1 MGPKMKN
8 VYFSFSKSLSRRSFL
23 KGAGAAMA
31 LPWLEAMTPAFAA
44 SAAYQPPRRFVAVTL
59 ALGLHGPNLNPV
71 EPGRNYTPSLY
82 LSEVKD
88 LLGDMTVVTG
98 SSHPGVSGG
107 HQAEGSILTAAPYS
121 RNATFKNSISL
132 DQYLAK
138 HQGHHTRFPSLVL
151 DINGTTSASYTES
164 GSMIP
169 AEQSPSRIFNQLF
182 IPDTPEEQAQ
192 QVERLKQGRS
202 IMDVVAADAKRV
214 GKKLS
219 KGDREK
225 IDQYFTSVRNF
236 EKRLGEAQE
245 WATRP
250 KPKVN
255 AQTPV
260 DIENSDAII
269 DRKKLMLDVMFLA
282 LQTDSTRFIT
292 VHLNGEGGAV
302 PLEGVDEGYH
312 SLSHHGLDAEKLEQ
326 LKLVET
332 ELVRKWGDFL
342 RDLKGAEESSGT
354 MLDST
359 SVLMTSNLG
368 NASSHD
374 NRNMPVVLA
383 GGGFKHGQ
391 HLAFDKTHN
400 YPLPNMFVS
409 ILRRHGLDVDR
420 FASGTGEMTGL
431 EMV

>member
-1 MGPKMKN
+1 MMKN
-8 VYFSFSKSLSRRSFL
+8 VNFNFSKSLSRRTFL

-31 LPWLEAMTPAFAA
+31 LPWLEAMTPAFASSVA
-44 SAAYQPPRRFVAVTL
+44 QQPPRRFVAVTL
-59 ALGLHGPNLNPV
+59 ALGLHGPNLNPT
-71 EPGRNYTPSLY
+71 ETGRNYTPSLY
-82 LSEVKD
+82 LSEVDD
-88 LLGDMTVVTG
+88 LLGDMTIVTG

-121 RNATFKNSISL
+121 RSAAFKNSISL

-151 DINGTTSASYTES
+151 DVNGTTSSSYTDS

-169 AEQSPSRIFNQLF
+169 AEISPSRVFNQLF
-182 IPDTPEEQAQ
+182 IPDTPAEQAR

-202 IMDVVAADAKRV
+202 IMDVVASDAKRV
-214 GKKLS
+214 ERKLG

-236 EKRLGEAQE
+236 EKRLGAAQD
-245 WATRP
+245 WATKP

-255 AQTPV
+255 AEPPV

-292 VHLNGEGGAV
+292 LHLVGEGGAV
-302 PLEGVDEGYH
+302 PIEGVDEGYH
-312 SLSHHGLDAEKLEQ
+312 TLSHHGLDEDKLDQ
-326 LKLVET
+326 LTLVET
-332 ELVRKWGDFL
+332 GLVRKWGDFL
-342 RDLKGAEESSGT
+342 RDLKGAEEANGS
-354 MLDST
+354 MLDTT

-368 NASSHD
+368 NGSSHD
-374 NRNMPVVLA
+374 NRNMPVLLA

-391 HLAFDKTHN
+391 HLAFDTKNN
-400 YPLPNMFVS
+400 YPLPNLFLS
-409 ILRRHGLDVDR
+409 ILHRHGIEADR
-420 FASGTGEMTGL
+420 FATSTGTMTGL
-431 EMV
+431 ELA

>member
-1 MGPKMKN
+1 MKK
-8 VYFSFSKSLSRRSFL
+8 VYFNFSNSLSRRSFL

-44 SAAYQPPRRFVAVTL
+44 SSAYQAPRRFVAVTL
-59 ALGLHGPNLNPV
+59 ALGLHGPNLNPK
-71 EPGRNYTPSLY
+71 ETGRNYAPSRY
-82 LSEVKD
+82 LSGIDD
-88 LLGDMTVVTG
+88 LLGDLTVVTG

-107 HQAEGSILTAAPYS
+107 HQAEGSILSAAPYS
-121 RNATFKNSISL
+121 RNATFKNSISI

-169 AEQSPSRIFNQLF
+169 AEESPSQVFNKLF
-182 IPDTPEEQAQ
+182 IANTPEEKER

-214 GKKLS
+214 EKKLGS
-219 KGDREK
+219 GDREK
-225 IDQYFTSVRNF
+225 MDQYFTSVRNF
-236 EKRLGEAQE
+236 EKRLGDVQE
-245 WATRP
+245 WARKP

-255 AQTPV
+255 AQAPV

-312 SLSHHGLDAEKLEQ
+312 SLSHHGLDEEKLDQ
-326 LKLVET
+326 LALVES
-332 ELVRKWGDFL
+332 ELIHKWGGFV
-342 RDLKGAEESSGT
+342 RDLKGANESNGT
-354 MLDST
+354 MLDTT

-374 NRNMPVVLA
+374 NRNMPVMLA

-391 HLAFDKTHN
+391 HLAFDKTNN
-400 YPLPNMFVS
+400 YPLPNLYLS
-409 ILRRHGLDVDR
+409 ILRRHGLESER
-420 FASGTGEMTGL
+420 FATSTGEMDGL
-431 EMV
+431 EMA

>member
-1 MGPKMKN
+1 
-8 VYFSFSKSLSRRSFL
+8 
-23 KGAGAAMA
+23 MA
-31 LPWLEAMTPAFAA
+31 LPWLEAMTPAFASSLA
-44 SAAYQPPRRFVAVTL
+44 KQPPRRFVAVTL
-59 ALGLHGPNLNPV
+59 ALGLHGPNLNPT
-71 EPGRNYTPSLY
+71 EAGRNYTPSLY
-82 LSEVKD
+82 LSEVND
-88 LLGDMTVVTG
+88 LLGDMTVITG

-121 RNATFKNSISL
+121 RSGTFKNSISI

-138 HQGHHTRFPSLVL
+138 HQGHQTRFPSLVL
-151 DINGTTSASYTES
+151 DINGSTSASYTES

-169 AEQSPSRIFNQLF
+169 AEESPSKVFNQLF
-182 IPDTPEEQAQ
+182 IPDTAEEQAL

-202 IMDVVAADAKRV
+202 IMDVVASDAKRV
-214 GKKLS
+214 EGKLS

-245 WATRP
+245 WALRD

-255 AQTPV
+255 AEIPV
-260 DIENSDAII
+260 DIDNSDAII

-302 PLEGVDEGYH
+302 PLEGVEEGYH
-312 SLSHHGLDAEKLEQ
+312 NLSHHGLDEEKLDQ
-326 LKLVET
+326 LTLVET
-332 ELVRKWGDFL
+332 ELVRKWGDFV
-342 RDLKGAEESSGT
+342 RQLKGAEESTGT
-354 MLDST
+354 MLDTT

-374 NRNMPVVLA
+374 NRNMPVVFA

-391 HLAFDKTHN
+391 HLAFDKKNN
-400 YPLPNMFVS
+400 YPLPNLYLS
-409 ILRRHGLDVDR
+409 ILQRHGLNADK
-420 FASGTGEMTGL
+420 FATSTGSMTGL
-431 EMV
+431 DMV

>member
-1 MGPKMKN
+1 
-8 VYFSFSKSLSRRSFL
+8 
-23 KGAGAAMA
+23 MA
-31 LPWLEAMTPAFAA
+31 LPWMEAMTPAFASSVA
-44 SAAYQPPRRFVAVTL
+44 QQPPRRFVAVTL
-59 ALGLHGPNLNPV
+59 ALGLHGPNLNPT
-71 EPGRNYTPSLY
+71 ETGRKYTPSLY

-121 RNATFKNSISL
+121 RSAAFKNSISL

-151 DINGTTSASYTES
+151 DVNGTTSSSYTDS

-169 AEQSPSRIFNQLF
+169 AEISPSRVFNQLF
-182 IPDTPEEQAQ
+182 IPDTPEEQAR

-202 IMDVVAADAKRV
+202 IMDVVASDAKRV
-214 GKKLS
+214 ERKLG

-225 IDQYFTSVRNF
+225 MDQYFTSVRNF
-236 EKRLGEAQE
+236 EKRLGAAQD

-255 AQTPV
+255 AEPPV

-292 VHLNGEGGAV
+292 LHLVGEGGAV
-302 PLEGVDEGYH
+302 PIDGVDEGYH
-312 SLSHHGLDAEKLEQ
+312 TLSHHGLDEEKLKQ
-326 LKLVET
+326 LTLVET
-332 ELVRKWGDFL
+332 GLVRRWGDFL
-342 RDLKGAEESSGT
+342 RNLKGAEEANGT
-354 MLDST
+354 MLDTT

-368 NASSHD
+368 NGSSHD
-374 NRNMPVVLA
+374 NRNMPVLLA

-391 HLAFDKTHN
+391 HLAFDKENN
-400 YPLPNMFVS
+400 YPLPNLFLSV
-409 ILRRHGLDVDR
+409 LHRHGIEADQ
-420 FASGTGEMTGL
+420 FATSTGTMTGL

>member
-1 MGPKMKN
+1 
-8 VYFSFSKSLSRRSFL
+8 
-23 KGAGAAMA
+23 MA

-44 SAAYQPPRRFVAVTL
+44 SVAHQPPRRFVAVTL
-59 ALGLHGPNLNPV
+59 ALGLHGPNLNPT
-71 EPGRNYTPSLY
+71 ESGRNYTPSLY

-88 LLGDMTVVTG
+88 LLGDMTVITG

-107 HQAEGSILTAAPYS
+107 HQTEGSILTAAPYS
-121 RNATFKNSISL
+121 RSAAFKNSVSI

-138 HQGHHTRFPSLVL
+138 HQGHYTRFPSLVL

-169 AEQSPSRIFNQLF
+169 AEKSPSEVFNQLF
-182 IPDTPEEQAQ
+182 IPNTAEEKAR

-202 IMDVVAADAKRV
+202 IMDVVSADLKRV
-214 GKKLS
+214 ERKLS
-219 KGDREK
+219 SGDREK

-245 WATRP
+245 WVLRP

-255 AQTPV
+255 REPPV

-302 PLEGVDEGYH
+302 PIEGVEEGYH
-312 SLSHHGLDAEKLEQ
+312 NLSHHGLDEEKLDQ
-326 LKLVET
+326 LTLVET

-342 RDLKGAEESSGT
+342 RDLKDAEESNGT
-354 MLDST
+354 MLDTT

-374 NRNMPVVLA
+374 NRNMPVILA

-391 HLAFDKTHN
+391 HLAFDKTNN
-400 YPLPNMFVS
+400 YPLPNLYLS
-409 ILRRHGLDVDR
+409 ILRRHGLEADR
-420 FASGTGEMTGL
+420 FATSTGEMTGL

>member
-1 MGPKMKN
+1 
-8 VYFSFSKSLSRRSFL
+8 
-23 KGAGAAMA
+23 MA
-31 LPWLEAMTPAFAA
+31 LPWLEAMNPAFASSVA
-44 SAAYQPPRRFVAVTL
+44 QQPPRRFVAVTL
-59 ALGLHGPNLNPV
+59 ALGLHGPNLNPT

-82 LSEVKD
+82 LSEVND
-88 LLGDMTVVTG
+88 LLDDMTVVTG

-121 RNATFKNSISL
+121 RSAAFKNSISI

-151 DINGTTSASYTES
+151 DVNGTTSSSYTDS

-169 AEQSPSRIFNQLF
+169 AEISPSRVFNQLF
-182 IPDTPEEQAQ
+182 IADTPAEQAR

-202 IMDVVAADAKRV
+202 IMDVVASDAKRIER
-214 GKKLS
+214 KLG

-236 EKRLGEAQE
+236 EKRLGAAQD

-250 KPKVN
+250 KPEVN
-255 AQTPV
+255 AEPPV

-292 VHLNGEGGAV
+292 LHLVGEGGAV
-302 PLEGVDEGYH
+302 PIDGVDEGYH
-312 SLSHHGLDAEKLEQ
+312 TLSHHGLDEDKLRQ
-326 LKLVET
+326 LTLVET
-332 ELVRKWGDFL
+332 GLVRRWGDFL
-342 RDLKGAEESSGT
+342 RNLKGAEEANGT
-354 MLDST
+354 MLDTT

-368 NASSHD
+368 NGSSHD
-374 NRNMPVVLA
+374 NRNMPVLLA

-391 HLAFDKTHN
+391 HLAFDKENN
-400 YPLPNMFVS
+400 YPLPNLFLS
-409 ILRRHGLDVDR
+409 ILHRHGIEDDG
-420 FASGTGEMTGL
+420 FATSTGTMTGL
-431 EMV
+431 EMA

>member
-1 MGPKMKN
+1 
-8 VYFSFSKSLSRRSFL
+8 
-23 KGAGAAMA
+23 MA
-31 LPWLEAMTPAFAA
+31 LPWLEAMTPAFAS
-44 SAAYQPPRRFVAVTL
+44 SAAKQPPRRFVAVTL
-59 ALGLHGPNLNPV
+59 ALGLHGPNLNPTKT
-71 EPGRNYTPSLY
+71 GRNYTPSLY

-88 LLGDMTVVTG
+88 LLGDMTIVTG

-121 RNATFKNSISL
+121 RSAAFKNSISL
-132 DQYLAK
+132 DQHLAK
-138 HQGHHTRFPSLVL
+138 RQGHHTRFPSLVL
-151 DINGTTSASYTES
+151 DVNGATSSSYTDS

-169 AEQSPSRIFNQLF
+169 AEISPSRVFNQLF
-182 IPDTPEEQAQ
+182 IPDTPKEQAQ

-202 IMDVVAADAKRV
+202 IMDVVASDAKRIEH
-214 GKKLS
+214 KLG

-225 IDQYFTSVRNF
+225 MDQYFTSVRNF
-236 EKRLGEAQE
+236 EKRLGAAQD

-255 AQTPV
+255 AEPPV

-292 VHLNGEGGAV
+292 LHLVGEGGAV
-302 PLEGVDEGYH
+302 PIDGVDEGYH
-312 SLSHHGLDAEKLEQ
+312 TLSHHGLDEDKLRQ
-326 LKLVET
+326 LTLVESG
-332 ELVRKWGDFL
+332 LVRRWGDFL
-342 RDLKGAEESSGT
+342 RNLKGAEEANGT
-354 MLDST
+354 MLDTT

-368 NASSHD
+368 NGSSHD
-374 NRNMPVVLA
+374 NRNMPVLLA

-391 HLAFDKTHN
+391 HLAFDTENN
-400 YPLPNMFVS
+400 YPLPNLFLS
-409 ILRRHGLDVDR
+409 ILHRHGLEEDS
-420 FASGTGEMTGL
+420 FATSTGTMTGL